1 MAVAHVSAR
10 DPRIS
15 ALLSARNTPPGTL
28 LAEGD
33 WAHRCL
39 LDAGGDIEVFVQ
51 CPELLTDGSRELA
64 GTVSRRARS
73 AFAVSAKTY
82 ARISRRNR
90 SSGLAS
96 LVRLPGWRAGD
107 GTIGGRR
114 VDDGTVVLVAD
125 GIEYA
130 SNLGALVRVVD
141 ASGAQALILTGRRAR
156 VEHPEVFTASRGTV
170 LTTPVVDLGAPREAA
185 AWLARHGFAVYLAL
199 PGAREHFRDR
209 PRGGRPT
216 AIVVGSEG
224 EGVAPEWREV
234 PHHPV
239 SIPMRG
245 RADSLNVAVAA
256 GVLLFG

>member
-15 ALLSARNTPPGTL
+15 ALLSTRHTPPRTL
-28 LAEGD
+28 LAEGE

-39 LDAGGDIEVFVQ
+39 LDAGGEIETFVQ
-51 CPELLTDGSRELA
+51 CSELLGERGRELA
-64 GTVSRRARS
+64 RAAARRARA
-73 AFAVSAKTY
+73 AFEVSARTF

-90 SSGLAS
+90 PSGLAS
-96 LVRLPGWRAGD
+96 LLRLPDWRAAN
-107 GTIGGRR
+107 GTIGGRPIGA
-114 VDDGTVVLVAD
+114 DTVVLVAD

-130 SNLGALVRVVD
+130 SNLGALIRVVD
-141 ASGAQALILTGRRAR
+141 GSGAAAMILTGRRAR
-156 VEHPEVFTASRGTV
+156 IENPEVFTASRGTV
-170 LTTPVVDLGAPREAA
+170 LTTPVVDMGSPGQAA
-185 AWLARHGFAVYLAL
+185 EWLARHGFAVYLAL
-199 PGAREHFRDR
+199 PGAERHFRDR

-224 EGVAPEWREV
+224 NGVAAEWREV
-234 PHHPV
+234 PHEPV
-239 SIPMRG
+239 SIPMLG